1 VDPVYLTALAS
12 RHAEWLTVRQ
22 TLVAENI
29 ANANTPGFAA
39 RDIEPFASVFNQ
51 TRLAMTATHADH
63 LGAGMAPPEPSEVE
77 KDETWSVTESGNTVS
92 MEQELMKAGEIN
104 RDHALNA
111 GIVKAFHRMYLAS
124 LKG

>member
-1 VDPVYLTALAS
+1 
-12 RHAEWLTVRQ
+12 EN
-22 TLVAENI
+22 VANT
-29 ANANTPGFAA
+29 NTPGFAA
-39 RDIEPFASVFNQ
+39 RDIEPFASVFDQ

-63 LGAGMAPPEPSEVE
+63 LGVGTAPPEPSEVE
-77 KDETWSVTESGNTVS
+77 IGETWSVTASGNTVS